1 VPNDA
6 KTGIAAVVLAAGSS
20 RRMGRNKLLLELGG
34 QSVLRTAARAAVDA
48 GLQPVTVVLG
58 HEAERV
64 AAELAGLHCRTVVN
78 PDHLR
83 GVATSLH
90 AGVKSL
96 PAESSALVVVLGD
109 MPFVTAAM
117 IRSLVERYQA
127 TGARVVVSRY
137 GDVEA
142 PPTLFDRSVFPELLS
157 VGGDRCA
164 RVVARRHE
172 SEGAVMA
179 WPAGAL
185 RDLDVADD
193 YAQARAA
200 LREN

>member
-20 RRMGRNKLLLELGG
+20 RRMGRNKLLLDLGG

-64 AAELAGLHCRTVVN
+64 AAELAGLPCRTVVN

-96 PAESSALVVVLGD
+96 PPESSALVVVLGD

-200 LREN
+200 LRES